1 MQNDMEQQLTSPL
14 ATAGDFA
21 VEQMEELAA
30 PGFMD
35 GFAAGVGIAGG
46 IAGAVALT

>member
-1 MQNDMEQQLTSPL
+1 MQIDTEHQTVGISV
-14 ATAGDFA
+14 DEFA
-21 VEQMEELAA
+21 VEPMEELAA

-35 GFAAGVGIAGG
+35 GFVAGVGIVGG

>member
-1 MQNDMEQQLTSPL
+1 MHNDMEQKPAAVLVP
-14 ATAGDFA
+14 GDFA

-46 IAGAVALT
+46 IAGAIALT

>member
-1 MQNDMEQQLTSPL
+1 MQNDMEQQLTSS
-14 ATAGDFA
+14 AVAGDFA

-35 GFAAGVGIAGG
+35 GFAAGVGIVGG

>member
-1 MQNDMEQQLTSPL
+1 MQIECDDFAATS
-14 ATAGDFA
+14 TADFA
-21 VEQMEELAA
+21 VEAMEELDA

-35 GFAAGVGIAGG
+35 GFAAGVGIVGG

>member
-1 MQNDMEQQLTSPL
+1 MQNDVEQQMAASS
-14 ATAGDFA
+14 ADDFV

-35 GFAAGVGIAGG
+35 GFAAGVSIAGG